1 MPTLFPLYEL
11 LDPLGKPTF
20 VSDVLGGRPTLLC
33 FLRHFGC
40 LFCFESAA
48 ELLGERQRLEAS
60 GAQLVFIGNGNP
72 AHAREFMYEH
82 RLDGC
87 VYTDPSR
94 RLYGLLELHHGMTR
108 TLNPRSVRNARR
120 AYQRGFR
127 PNGVKGDPWQ
137 QGGNAAIGADG
148 QILGIDRFE
157 VAGEQVPPTRLVNL
171 LTQT

>member
-1 MPTLFPLYEL
+1 MPALFPHYEL
-11 LDPLGKPTF
+11 LNPLGKPTF

-40 LFCFESAA
+40 LFCFENAA
-48 ELLGERQRLEAS
+48 EVLKERPSLEAA

-82 RLDGC
+82 DLDGC

-94 RLYGLLELHHGMTR
+94 RLYALLELHHGMTR
-108 TLNPRSVRNARR
+108 TLNPRSVRYARR

-127 PNGVKGDPWQ
+127 PNGIKGDPWQ
-137 QGGNAAIGADG
+137 QGGNVAIAADG
-148 QILGIDRFE
+148 TILSLDRFE
-157 VAGEQVPPTRLVNL
+157 VAGELVSPERLVRL
-171 LTQT
+171 LTAK